1 MRKFIASVLAVLLI
15 MSATG
20 CGWFKKDPQKAVNEG
35 VLEFTEVEKMQS
47 KLVMTGA
54 IQAPEGEIPQRM
66 QFSIEASGQSD
77 TSGEQPKIDMTMKGS
92 LNTDGNTGSGEL
104 AFKIVDKKAF
114 VNLMKLEFPGE
125 ANKMVAEQLGS
136 VLGAWWEIPTSEQN
150 PLGKYAEEQEKIREK
165 LKTLQLFTNAV
176 EDAEEEVQG
185 ISCTRYRVDLNK
197 EAVKE
202 FLLDL
207 AVSAGNELTPEEEIA
222 IGESLNDVE
231 FSGAVWIGDDDI
243 LHRIHA
249 TFTAQPVQ
257 GPSTSFEIDYTAW
270 AYDEDVAIEAPA
282 SAREFN
288 PLMLLPLIGT
298 FGSVGQGAASADTGA
313 DAGANLPA
321 AAEGESIDQPLGAA
335 QVEE

>member
-1 MRKFIASVLAVLLI
+1 MKKIIAASALAVLLI
-15 MSATG
+15 ISASG
-20 CGWFKKDPQKAVNEG
+20 CSWFKKDPQKAVNEG
-35 VLEFTEVEKMQS
+35 VLKFTEVEKMQS

-54 IQAPEGEIPQRM
+54 VQAPEGEVPQRM
-66 QFSIEASGQSD
+66 QFSVEASGQSD
-77 TSGEQPKIDMTMKGS
+77 TSGEQPKIDMAIKGS
-92 LNTDGNTGSGEL
+92 LNVDGNAGSGEL
-104 AFKIVDKKAF
+104 AFKVVDKKAF
-114 VNLMKLEFPGE
+114 VNLAKLEFPGE
-125 ANKMVAEQLGS
+125 ANKTIAEQLGS
-136 VLGAWWEIPTSEQN
+136 VLGVWWEMPMGEQN

-165 LKTLQLFTNAV
+165 LKTLQLFANAV
-176 EDAEEEVQG
+176 EDAKEEVQG
-185 ISCTRYRVDLNK
+185 VPAVRYRVDLNK

-243 LHRIHA
+243 MHRIHA

-270 AYDEDVAIEAPA
+270 AYDEDVTIDAPA
-282 SAREFN
+282 DAREFN
-288 PLMLLPLIGT
+288 PLMLLPMIGA
-298 FGSVGQGAASADTGA
+298 FGSIGQDAGSAGASAGA
-313 DAGANLPA
+313 DLPI
-321 AAEGESIDQPLGAA
+321 AAEGEAIDQPLGAA